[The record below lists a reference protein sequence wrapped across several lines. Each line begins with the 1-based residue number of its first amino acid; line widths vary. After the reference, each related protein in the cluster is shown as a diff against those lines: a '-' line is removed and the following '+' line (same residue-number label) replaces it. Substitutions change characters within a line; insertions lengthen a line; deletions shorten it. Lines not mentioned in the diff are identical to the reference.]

1 MAESKLISKAVGQ
14 DLKRAQVVASAA
26 KHYSGMQAQWAGL
39 LGVKGAAA
47 LATLLKELAPRIE
60 EAGAALERDEQA
72 LGEERQDDEAPRT
85 ARDEASEALN
95 QTLIK
100 AKGLVSGTFGE
111 QALITYGLSG
121 TIPNVP
127 DIRRSYARNAANLLR
142 KNPST
147 THDLL
152 GRATSTE
159 DIALLIEQSAAPL
172 DVAVAADTREA
183 LELNDALIKRDAARD
198 AVTDL
203 SVFGKLMLDASLRL
217 AGQDKVADKLAAR
230 LRARQSADEEVA
242 ADEPLPELELEPIA
256 QG

>member
-1 MAESKLISKAVGQ
+1 MAESKLISKVVGQ
-14 DLKRAQVVASAA
+14 ELKRGQVVASATR
-26 KHYSGMQAQWAGL
+26 HYSGMQAQWAAL

-60 EAGAALERDEQA
+60 EAGAALEHDEQA

-100 AKGLVSGTFGE
+100 AKGLVSSTFGE

-121 TIPNVP
+121 TVP
-127 DIRRSYARNAANLLR
+127 SGADTRRSYARNAANLLR
-142 KNPST
+142 KNPDT

-152 GRATSTE
+152 GRPTSTE

-183 LELNDALIKRDAARD
+183 LELNDALIKRDAARG
-198 AVTDL
+198 TL
-203 SVFGKLMLDASLRL
+203 RELTEFSGQLLDGSLRL
-217 AGQDKVADKLAAR
+217 IAQDSAADKLTTR
-230 LRARQSADEEVA
+230 LRARRRADGEEGDPT
-242 ADEPLPELELEPIA
+242 DEPMPELEPIA